1 MKVSSIQCFCK
12 GTSSSEFLKESDYA
26 NLISE
31 LNGIKGEL
39 ESSVG
44 KLDSLMA
51 SGQGL
56 SASSLNFGGFSP
68 TFEMAYAIKSNVNTA
83 ISAIG
88 DISSTI
94 TSNAT
99 AHMTNEWSKYYQE
112 ISKCLEELKK
122 SKDGLKSPKDDDKIK
137 EIDGKIKDHEE
148 KLAEAE
154 TNLKTAGGEDAPT
167 IALDDA
173 YAELPYQSETSTLS
187 DSESLTK
194 ISDSMVLPEKK
205 LPVLLSSG
213 NLSKELEEYIKSNP
227 GQWAAYIKN
236 LKTGEITDINGDNK
250 MTSASIIKLFVMAAA
265 YDQINKGQVSD
276 ANKQTILS
284 NMNNMITIS
293 DNNATNEIL
302 KALGNGDTAA
312 GRAIVNSYASSQ
324 GYSQTSINRDL
335 GQSDRG
341 SVENYTSAKDVSN
354 LLEKI
359 YNGEIDNSDDMLK
372 LLKAQTRR
380 SKIPAGVPD
389 GVTVANKTGELGDVQ
404 NDAAIVYSGGD
415 YVIVTM
421 SEGVSESDGIE
432 TIKNISRM
440 TYEEYNQEKEAN

>member
-1 MKVSSIQCFCK
+1 MKVSSITCFCK
-12 GTSSSEFLKESDYA
+12 ETSSDEFLKESDYA
-26 NLISE
+26 SMKSE
-31 LNGIKGEL
+31 LDSIKGEL
-39 ESSVG
+39 EGSIG
-44 KLDSLMA
+44 KLDSLMS

-112 ISKCLEELKK
+112 INKCMEELKR
-122 SKDGLKSPKDDDKIK
+122 SLDGLKTPDDDDEIK
-137 EIDGKIKDHEE
+137 EINKKIEEHKE

-154 TNLKTAGGEDAPT
+154 SNLKTAGGADAPT

-173 YAELPYQSETSTLS
+173 YAELPYQSQTSTIS

-194 ISDSMVLPEKK
+194 INDSMVLPEKK
-205 LPVLLSSG
+205 LPVLASSG
-213 NLSKELEEYIKSNP
+213 SLSKELEEYIKSNP
-227 GQWAAYIKN
+227 GQWATYIKN
-236 LKTGEITDINGDNK
+236 LKTGEITNINGDNK

-265 YDQINKGQVSD
+265 YDQINKGQVSE
-276 ANKQTILS
+276 ANKAKILS
-284 NMNNMITIS
+284 NMNDMITIS
-293 DNNATNEIL
+293 DNDATNNIL
-302 KALGNGDTAA
+302 EALGNGDTAA
-312 GRAIVNSYASSQ
+312 GRAVVNSYASSQ
-324 GYSQTSINRDL
+324 GYSETSINREL
-335 GQSDRG
+335 GQSSRG
-341 SVENYTSAKDVSN
+341 SIENYTSAKDVSN

-359 YNGEIDNSDDMLK
+359 HNGEIDNSEDMLK

-380 SKIPAGVPD
+380 SKIPSGVPD

-432 TIKNISRM
+432 IINNISRM
-440 TYEEYNQEKEAN
+440 TYEEYNQEK

>member
-1 MKVSSIQCFCK
+1 MKVSSITCFCK
-12 GTSSSEFLKESDYA
+12 ETSSDEFLKESDYA
-26 NLISE
+26 SMKSE
-31 LNGIKGEL
+31 LDSIKGEL
-39 ESSVG
+39 EGSIG
-44 KLDSLMA
+44 KLDSLMS

-112 ISKCLEELKK
+112 INKCMEELKR
-122 SKDGLKSPKDDDKIK
+122 SLDGLKTPDDDDEIK
-137 EIDGKIKDHEE
+137 EINKKIEEHKE

-154 TNLKTAGGEDAPT
+154 SNLKTAGGEDAPT

-173 YAELPYQSETSTLS
+173 YAELPYQSQTSTIS

-194 ISDSMVLPEKK
+194 INDSMVLPEKK
-205 LPVLLSSG
+205 LPVLASSG
-213 NLSKELEEYIKSNP
+213 SLSKELEEYIKSNP
-227 GQWAAYIKN
+227 GQWATYIKN
-236 LKTGEITDINGDNK
+236 LKTGEITNINGDNK

-265 YDQINKGQVSD
+265 YDQINKGQVSE
-276 ANKQTILS
+276 ANKAKILS
-284 NMNNMITIS
+284 NMNDMITIS
-293 DNNATNEIL
+293 DNDATNNIL
-302 KALGNGDTAA
+302 EALGNGDTAA
-312 GRAIVNSYASSQ
+312 GRAVVNSYASSQ
-324 GYSQTSINRDL
+324 GYSETSINREL
-335 GQSDRG
+335 GQSSRG
-341 SVENYTSAKDVSN
+341 SIENYTSAKDVSN

-359 YNGEIDNSDDMLK
+359 HNGEIDNSEDMLK

-380 SKIPAGVPD
+380 SKIPSGVPD

-432 TIKNISRM
+432 IINNISRM
-440 TYEEYNQEKEAN
+440 TYEEYNQEK

>member
-1 MKVSSIQCFCK
+1 MKVSSITCFCQ
-12 GTSSSEFLKESDYA
+12 GTSSDEFLKESDYA
-26 NLISE
+26 SMKSE
-31 LNGIKGEL
+31 LDSIKGEL
-39 ESSVG
+39 EGSIG
-44 KLDSLMA
+44 KLDSLMS

-112 ISKCLEELKK
+112 INKCMEELKR
-122 SKDGLKSPKDDDKIK
+122 SLDGLKTPDDDDEIK
-137 EIDGKIKDHEE
+137 EINKKIEEHKE

-154 TNLKTAGGEDAPT
+154 SNLKTAGGEDAPT

-173 YAELPYQSETSTLS
+173 YAELPYQSQTSTIS

-194 ISDSMVLPEKK
+194 INDSMVLPEKK
-205 LPVLLSSG
+205 LPVLASSG

-227 GQWAAYIKN
+227 GQWATYIKN
-236 LKTGEITDINGDNK
+236 LKTGEITNINGDNK

-265 YDQINKGQVSD
+265 YDQINKGQVSE
-276 ANKQTILS
+276 ANKAKILS
-284 NMNNMITIS
+284 NMNDMITIS
-293 DNNATNEIL
+293 DNDATNNIL
-302 KALGNGDTAA
+302 EALGNGDTAA
-312 GRAIVNSYASSQ
+312 GRAVVNSYASSQ
-324 GYSQTSINRDL
+324 GYSETSINREL
-335 GQSDRG
+335 GQSSRG

-359 YNGEIDNSDDMLK
+359 HNGEIDNSEDMLK

-380 SKIPAGVPD
+380 SKIPSGVPD

-432 TIKNISRM
+432 IINNISRM
-440 TYEEYNQEKEAN
+440 TYEEYNQEK